1 MIERIHRQ
9 YLCAGFY
16 AFALL
21 IFHTD
26 PLHAQVPNAG
36 QPAPSM

>member
-1 MIERIHRQ
+1 MIERMHRQ
-9 YLCAGFY
+9 CFCAALY

-26 PLHAQVPNAG
+26 PLCA
-36 QPAPSM
+36 